1 MVRLQNGTSK
11 GLERVNLEGLLPN
24 FREVHLELRADV
36 IFLEALA
43 DLKDFVCDALWRR
56 TWERKS
62 RPIKSKLMPSLIVVD
77 MCHQA

>member
-24 FREVHLELRADV
+24 CGEVHLEFGADV
-36 IFLEALA
+36 VFLEGLA

-56 TWERKS
+56 TWERKI
-62 RPIKSKLMPSLIVVD
+62 RPTECKFK
-77 MCHQA
+77 